1 VNGVG
6 FYQVFF
12 VSVAGGLFGDIE
24 FYCFWVFGVAVS
36 LQVSEEFGYFAYGG
50 FFVCVL
56 FHPEHCIDNVHI

>member
-1 VNGVG
+1 VNSVG

-24 FYCFWVFGVAVS
+24 FRARAILGVAVP
-36 LQVSEEFGYFAYGG
+36 LQVSEEFGYFAYSG

-56 FHPEHCIDNVHI
+56 LHPEHYVDNVHI